1 MTEAEHNMSSQIK
14 LRRDTA
20 ANWTSVN
27 PKLALGEPGLETDT
41 LKIKY
46 GNGTD
51 LWNILQYAA
60 GGGGG
65 AVFSGGTVPN
75 PIHITDITPSTIST
89 SGALVVDGGV
99 GIGGNLYAGDIHAGD
114 IYSNGVLLTNSGGG
128 SLSSRNL
135 TTGTTSVI
143 DINSGTLVTINGYKS
158 YLLQKFF
165 VSTASWVTVYS
176 SMAAATADASRT
188 QGVDPTPGSGVI
200 AEIIT
205 AASGEVVL
213 TPGVMGFNDESPP
226 TTDIIVK
233 AVNLGSQTQSI
244 SITLRLLQLEI

>member
-1 MTEAEHNMSSQIK
+1 MSSQIK

-20 ANWTSVN
+20 ANWTSAN

-51 LWNILQYAA
+51 RWNILQYAA

-65 AVFSGGTVPN
+65 GG
-75 PIHITDITPSTIST
+75 
-89 SGALVVDGGV
+89 
-99 GIGGNLYAGDIHAGD
+99 
-114 IYSNGVLLTNSGGG
+114 GGG

-213 TPGVMGFNDESPP
+213 TPGVMGFNNESPP